1 MLAIP
6 VSIIITMI
14 VMLLV
19 RFTAC
24 FSTYFI
30 IFSSILILFAL
41 AYFFFA
47 VSLTTQAYYFNIDGK
62 ILFKI
67 VAGIL
72 VLLGVIV
79 LIAFCCF
86 RNRINIAI
94 KIIKASARF
103 VN

>member
-1 MLAIP
+1 MAIP
-6 VSIIITMI
+6 ASIVITMI

-30 IFSSILILFAL
+30 IISSILLTLAL
-41 AYFFFA
+41 AYLSFMY
-47 VSLTTQAYYFNIDGK
+47 SLYTQSYYFNIDGK

-72 VLLGVIV
+72 AILGIII

-86 RNRINIAI
+86 KSRINIAI